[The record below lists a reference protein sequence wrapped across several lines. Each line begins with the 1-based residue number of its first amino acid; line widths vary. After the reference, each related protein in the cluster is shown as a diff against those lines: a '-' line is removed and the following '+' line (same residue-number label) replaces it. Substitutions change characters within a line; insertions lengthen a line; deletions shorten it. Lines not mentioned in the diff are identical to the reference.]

1 MLSLTIIIH
10 VMNAGLT
17 ECQNVVKFYFI
28 SVLKCACES
37 LCHCMMALTDE
48 QTVSC
53 LDKFNHL
60 LPELFFS

>member
-1 MLSLTIIIH
+1 
-10 VMNAGLT
+10 MNAGLT
-17 ECQNVVKFYFI
+17 ECQNVAKFYFI

-37 LCHCMMALTDE
+37 LCHWMMALTDE

-60 LPELFFS
+60 LPEFFFS